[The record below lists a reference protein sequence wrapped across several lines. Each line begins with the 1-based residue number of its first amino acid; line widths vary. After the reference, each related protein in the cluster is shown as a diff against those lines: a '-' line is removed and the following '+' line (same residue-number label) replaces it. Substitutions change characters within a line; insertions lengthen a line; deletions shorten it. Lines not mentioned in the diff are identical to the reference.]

1 VKETAPA
8 KNFCQAAS
16 NTTRRHRRLAQDNR
30 VWHTYFVVSAGPGEK
45 HHRRSSTRHASLFF
59 AGQQRTNILIFHQT
73 TVGAILQWTAK
84 ALDQID
90 HIDLPGTLT
99 PWTEVQAFN
108 HVLCLCVCV
117 RCSCWCPNLFASL
130 QKVHYSVSHKHPI
143 LSLVTTLCLLSRQ
156 RAFLRLLT
164 SHKSVSSLCVF
175 HFTRPLEIRCCLL
188 LALRRVGVLHLPE
201 RSPQSRAFHPNK
213 VASPCCPPQ
222 SRAFHPNKVASPCCP
237 PQSRA
242 FATRTRLQVLVA
254 LRRVGLL
261 PPEQGCKSF
270 LTAGVSLLPP
280 MGSS

>member
-1 VKETAPA
+1 MTLIFSVVNTKWTTSSVLDIPCGVLLKFDKESAPA
-8 KNFCQAAS
+8 KDFSQAAS
-16 NTTRRHRRLAQDNR
+16 TTRRRHRRLAQDDR
-30 VWHTYFVVSAGPGEK
+30 DWHAYFVVSAGQGAL
-45 HHRRSSTRHASLFF
+45 HHRRSSTRHACPFF
-59 AGQQRTNILIFHQT
+59 AGQQRTNILIFPQT
-73 TVGAILQWTAK
+73 TAGAFLQWTAK

-90 HIDLPGTLT
+90 HIDLLGTLT

-108 HVLCLCVCV
+108 HVLCLCVCALLMLV
-117 RCSCWCPNLFASL
+117 STFFLARY
-130 QKVHYSVSHKHPI
+130 KKYTYSVSHNHPI

-201 RSPQSRAFHPNK
+201 R
-213 VASPCCPPQ
+213 
-222 SRAFHPNKVASPCCP
+222 P

-270 LTAGVSLLPP
+270 HTAGVSLLPP